1 MKAANFS
8 SVLAIAALCGL
19 SSVAHAQTVP
29 DLADLIGARGSSAET
44 ELQSRGYK
52 FVTNLG
58 SAALWWNRRSSTCA
72 SVAVDDGRVQSIQ
85 KAPAADCGKKADAG
99 ADLSDL
105 IGVRGSSAESELK
118 SRGYQF
124 SGNLGSSALWWNA
137 GTKTCV
143 SVTVDDGRVVSI
155 VKSPKRDCRQ

>member
-1 MKAANFS
+1 
-8 SVLAIAALCGL
+8 
-19 SSVAHAQTVP
+19 VP
-29 DLADLIGARGSSAET
+29 DLTDLIGVRGSSAET
-44 ELQSRGYK
+44 EAQSRGYES
-52 FVTNLG
+52 TGNLG
-58 SAALWWNRRSSTCA
+58 SSALWWNRRTKTCA
-72 SVAVDDGRVQSIQ
+72 SITMDQGRVVSIM
-85 KAPAADCGKKADAG
+85 KSPAADCGKKDHPG

-105 IGVRGSSAESELK
+105 IGARGSSAESELK

-137 GTKTCV
+137 GTKTCM